1 MLGKGASMLGKA
13 GGPRYIKVMNAH
25 VIPRDILKLHI
36 AAVEENF
43 PLRFIGMLPKGSA
56 GHLDESD
63 ERALEF
69 LADDLQ
75 GLSLLDLCKA
85 EIELGR
91 HLGRSVGIVLHGG
104 LKSDEAATLAHFV
117 AAI

>member
-1 MLGKGASMLGKA
+1 
-13 GGPRYIKVMNAH
+13 V
-25 VIPRDILKLHI
+25 
-36 AAVEENF
+36 
-43 PLRFIGMLPKGSA
+43 
-56 GHLDESD
+56 DEAD

-91 HLGRSVGIVLHGG
+91 RLGRSVGIVFHGG
-104 LKSDEAATLAHFV
+104 LKSDEAARLASL
-117 AAI
+117 AAAV

>member
-1 MLGKGASMLGKA
+1 M
-13 GGPRYIKVMNAH
+13 MNAH

-36 AAVEENF
+36 AAVEGMF
-43 PLRFIGMLPKGSA
+43 LLRFIGALPRGCV
-56 GHLDESD
+56 GHVNEADES
-63 ERALEF
+63 ALEF

-91 HLGRSVGIVLHGG
+91 RLERSVGLVLSSG
-104 LKSDEAATLAHFV
+104 LKDREAVEIPKLV
-117 AAI
+117 QAI

>member
-1 MLGKGASMLGKA
+1 
-13 GGPRYIKVMNAH
+13 MNAH
-25 VIPRDILKLHI
+25 VIPRDILKLHL
-36 AAVEENF
+36 AAIEDMF
-43 PLRFIGMLPKGSA
+43 PLRFIGALPRGSA
-56 GHLDESD
+56 GHVDESD

-91 HLGRSVGIVLHGG
+91 RLGRSVGIVLHGG
-104 LKSDEAATLAHFV
+104 LKSEEAARLANL
-117 AAI
+117 AAVI